1 MDPSQVGDRTCVPT
15 IWVAIV
21 VVFAVASHPPP
32 SPAIDDEEEEEEE
45 EEEDADADANDKL
58 LVPIPHGRDFLT
70 HGLPRNNM
78 FNVCTLV
85 PRPNF

>member
-32 SPAIDDEEEEEEE
+32 SPAIDDEEEEE